1 MKGLLLKDFYMTVKY
16 CRILLVFIVI
26 FSAASLADGNMGFFS
41 TFPVLMAGM
50 LPVTLLSYDEKEKW
64 HIYSG
69 TFPYS
74 RTQIVSS
81 KYVFGLLATLAAL
94 VLSASVLAV
103 RSYTSGTFAA
113 VSFLSTVA
121 GMLAAGLAGS
131 ALVLPFIFKLGA
143 EKGRIMYYVVIIAVF
158 ALGTAIQG
166 VKTETGFT
174 VGPLTLIA
182 MTSVGAVVLFA
193 ASWIASVF
201 FYRKREL

>member
-81 KYVFGLLATLAAL
+81 KYIFGLLATLSTL
-94 VLSASVLAV
+94 ILSASVLAV
-103 RSYTSGTFAA
+103 RSLASGTFAA

-158 ALGTAIQG
+158 ALGAAIQG

-174 VGPLTLIA
+174 VGPLALIA
-182 MTSVGAVVLFA
+182 MTSVGAAVLFT